1 MKFELTPEQ
10 VEKVSK
16 WYEEVSQKVIEKQ
29 KETMLPE
36 DFDEHTSGGKYPY
49 YGAIGGGLTYMFS
62 KTSLG
67 TVVIVEE
74 AITGEKLDVTDY
86 DHW

>member
-1 MKFELTPEQ
+1 MKFELTPAQ

-16 WYEEVSQKVIEKQ
+16 WYAQVSQKVIDKQ
-29 KETMLPE
+29 RETMLPE
-36 DFDEHTSGGKYPY
+36 DFDEQTAFGEMPY

-62 KTSLG
+62 NTSLG

-86 DHW
+86 EDW